1 MATMRET
8 NAVRKSDFNVCCVP
22 SSVIRQ
28 RPLYGDQYGSFY
40 DEHGIS
46 YILSI
51 KKPDQFE

>member
-1 MATMRET
+1 MW
-8 NAVRKSDFNVCCVP
+8 VSYVP